1 MKRIFLLAFL
11 TLSTIASTLV
21 LADKLTLKSGHP
33 DSYIVKKGDTLWDIS
48 AFFLDDPWRWPKL
61 WGANPQIANPHLIYP
76 GDRLTLVF
84 IDGQPR
90 LVLKQHIK
98 KGPEGR
104 ISDKGGPIPAI
115 DLSLIQPYLVQ
126 NRIVDPEWLD
136 GLPMILAGES
146 PSRHHTVGD
155 VVYINANLP
164 VGEKLAVY
172 QEGREFFDKEN
183 SELLGQEI
191 ILTASGRVIE
201 SGDISKVQ
209 LLSNLRESKAGFKV
223 APVEDEAL
231 MSAYFIPKAAPES
244 VPANVLAIEKDIR
257 EVGKLD
263 IVYLD
268 KGAVDGIDTG
278 HVFGIYRNGETIVIN
293 SDGMP
298 VSTIDRSAYDNL
310 KAKISDDNAITM
322 PDIFHGKLMVF
333 KVFEKTSMA
342 IIIANERPVRV
353 DDKLVTPKTTELK
366 GE

>member
-11 TLSTIASTLV
+11 TLSTLLV
-21 LADKLTLKSGHP
+21 NADTLTLKSGHP

-48 AFFLDDPWRWPKL
+48 AFFLDDPWHWPKL

-84 IDGQPR
+84 IDGEPR

-115 DLSLIQPYLVQ
+115 DLALIQPYLVQ
-126 NRIVDPEWLD
+126 NRIVDPEWVE

-146 PSRHHTVGD
+146 PSRHHVVND

-164 VGEKLAVY
+164 VGEKLAIY
-172 QEGREFFDKEN
+172 QEGREFLDRET
-183 SELLGQEI
+183 SDILGQEI

-201 SGDISKVQ
+201 SGEISKVE
-209 LLSNLRESKAGFKV
+209 LLSSLRESKAGFRV

-231 MSAYFIPKAAPES
+231 MSAYFMPKAAPET
-244 VPANVLAIEKDIR
+244 VPANVIAIEKDIR

-268 KGAVDGIDTG
+268 KGEQDNIETG
-278 HVFGIYRNGETIVIN
+278 HVFAIYRDGEQIVIN
-293 SDGMP
+293 GDGLP
-298 VSTIDRSAYDNL
+298 VPTLDRNAYENL
-310 KAKISDDNAITM
+310 KAKISDDDVYTM
-322 PDIFHGKLMVF
+322 PDIYHGKLMVF

-342 IIIANERPVRV
+342 IIVANEHPVRV
-353 DDKLVTPKTTELK
+353 DDKLITPKSTDLR

>member
-11 TLSTIASTLV
+11 TLSTLLV
-21 LADKLTLKSGHP
+21 NADTLTLKSGHP

-61 WGANPQIANPHLIYP
+61 WGANPQIENPHLIYP

-84 IDGQPR
+84 IDGEPR

-104 ISDKGGPIPAI
+104 ISAKGGPIPAI
-115 DLSLIQPYLVQ
+115 DLALIQPYLVQ
-126 NRIVDPEWLD
+126 NRVVDPEWVA
-136 GLPMILAGES
+136 GLPMILDGERE
-146 PSRHHTVGD
+146 SRHHVVND

-164 VGEKLAVY
+164 VGEKLAIY
-172 QEGREFFDKEN
+172 LEGREFLDKETGDT
-183 SELLGQEI
+183 LGQEI
-191 ILTASGRVIE
+191 ILTASGRVTE
-201 SGDISKVQ
+201 SGAISKVQ
-209 LLSNLRESKAGFKV
+209 LLSSLRETKAGFRV

-231 MSAYFIPKAAPES
+231 MSAYFIPKAAPETA
-244 VPANVLAIEKDIR
+244 PANVIALEKDIR

-268 KGAVDGIDTG
+268 KGEQDNIETG
-278 HVFGIYRNGETIVIN
+278 HVFSIYRNGEQIVIN
-293 SDGMP
+293 GDGMP
-298 VSTIDRSAYDNL
+298 VSTLERSAYDRM
-310 KAKISDDNAITM
+310 KAKVSDDDVYMM
-322 PDIFHGKLMVF
+322 PDVYHGKLMVF

-342 IIIANERPVRV
+342 IIVANERPVRV
-353 DDKLVTPKTTELK
+353 DDKLVTPKSTDLR

>member
-1 MKRIFLLAFL
+1 MKRILLLAFL
-11 TLSTIASTLV
+11 TLTTTFIN
-21 LADKLTLKSGHP
+21 ADTLTLKSGHP

-48 AFFLDDPWRWPKL
+48 AFFLKDPWRWPKL

-115 DLSLIQPYLVQ
+115 DLSLIQPYLVH
-126 NRIVDPEWLD
+126 NRIVDPEWVES
-136 GLPMILAGES
+136 LPMILAGES
-146 PSRHHTVGD
+146 TSRHHVVGN

-172 QEGREFFDKEN
+172 LEGREFIDKEN
-183 SELLGQEI
+183 SEVLGQEI
-191 ILTASGRVIE
+191 ILTASGRVTE
-201 SGDISKVQ
+201 SGEISKVE
-209 LLSNLRESKAGFKV
+209 LLSSLRESKAGYRV

-231 MSAYFIPKAAPES
+231 MSAYFIPKASPETTI
-244 VPANVLAIEKDIR
+244 ANVIAIEKDVR

-268 KGAVDGIDTG
+268 KGAQDGIETG
-278 HVFGIYRNGETIVIN
+278 HVFAIYRDGETIVIN
-293 SDGMP
+293 SDGKP
-298 VSTIDRSAYDNL
+298 VSTIDRNAYDRL
-310 KAKISDDNAITM
+310 KATISDDEALKM
-322 PDIFHGKLMVF
+322 PDIYKGKLMVF
-333 KVFEKTSMA
+333 KVFDKTSMG
-342 IIIANERPVRV
+342 IIIANERPVRL
-353 DDKLVTPKTTELK
+353 DDKLVTPKTTDLR